1 MQKSNLINLGCG
13 KTFHPTWDNFDLVPA
28 DALVRPLDLLKPFHF
43 QNASYQGCYSSH
55 VLEHM
60 PRSYVPQFLGE
71 MFRILRPG
79 GVVLVVVPDLEG
91 IVRRYLLELDAASS
105 GDESAIPRHEWMCME
120 LLDQMTRSFSGGFM
134 GRLWY
139 SRPLPARETIKER
152 LGNEA
157 GKWIEKFDGDFLQDA
172 TPLTPEQVFEA
183 TSLTQEEEVAFRNQ
197 GEIHRWMYDRVSL
210 KTLLQ
215 AAGFRDVVVCRA
227 DDSRI
232 PDFSTYR
239 LDTDELGNVRKPDS
253 LFMEGTR

>member
-1 MQKSNLINLGCG
+1 
-13 KTFHPTWDNFDLVPA
+13 
-28 DALVRPLDLLKPFHF
+28 
-43 QNASYQGCYSSH
+43 
-55 VLEHM
+55 
-60 PRSYVPQFLGE
+60 
-71 MFRILRPG
+71 
-79 GVVLVVVPDLEG
+79 
-91 IVRRYLLELDAASS
+91 
-105 GDESAIPRHEWMCME
+105 
-120 LLDQMTRSFSGGFM
+120 M